1 MEILNKLKKTIFFVL
16 LIIYEEIVFS
26 LFVYKQFPTGIVY
39 IVLFSIP
46 IGIAI
51 ELLTSIF
58 NQKVNKVISYILVSL
73 FCFIFA
79 AQFVYNKIYQSIIS
93 MYSLK
98 NGGQVFQFY
107 ETIIGII
114 KSNPLTI
121 ILMLLPI
128 VILIL
133 LHIFKKLDF
142 EKTTLKNK
150 LVKIGAL
157 IIVQIVA
164 TIIVNVSSGS
174 GMYSDK
180 NLYNNS
186 NSLLLTAKRFGICTT
201 MRLDFK
207 RLIFG
212 SEDSLQVINRMIAQ
226 EKEELKPDVDYNKTD
241 IDFGKLAQSES
252 DSNVA
257 EIHKYFDVQNPS
269 EKNEYTGM
277 FEGKNLIVI
286 IGESFSNI
294 GIKEDIT
301 PTLYKLSKEGF
312 EFKNFYAPLYPV
324 STADGEYMTD
334 NSLIPK
340 EGVWSMTAVRNNYIP
355 YSYANLFE
363 KLGYSSN
370 SYHDHT
376 ATYYERDKYM
386 EAMGYDSYLAV
397 NNGLE
402 ERMDCSRWP
411 NSDLEMVQVTTEDYM
426 NNEKFL
432 AYYMTVSGHLEYTRE
447 GNYIVDKNWDLVE
460 NLPYSDRAKGY
471 LATQIELDK
480 AVEQLIKSLEEKG
493 KLEDT
498 VIVITGDHYPYGLG
512 LDQVNELST
521 YTRDD
526 EFEKHNMPLII
537 WSGSMEEPVVVE
549 KTGSNLDI
557 LPTVLNLFGIEYDS
571 RLLMG
576 RDLLSNSEP
585 TVIFANRSFITDKI
599 KYNAVT
605 GEVINLTNEAVS
617 EEYVNKMKTIV
628 EGKIQISRLILEK
641 DYYRKIQEYLTK

>member
-1 MEILNKLKKTIFFVL
+1 MEIVNKLKKTIFFVL
-16 LIIYEEIVFS
+16 LIIYEEIVLS
-26 LFVYKQFPTGIVY
+26 LYVYKQFPTGIIY

-46 IGIAI
+46 IGIAL

-58 NQKVNKVISYILVSL
+58 NQKVNKVISYILVGL

-98 NGGQVFQFY
+98 NGGQVLQFY
-107 ETIIGII
+107 ETIIDII

-128 VILIL
+128 VILIV
-133 LHIFKKLDF
+133 LHIFKKIDF
-142 EKTTLKNK
+142 EKTTIKNK
-150 LVKIGAL
+150 LVKVGTL
-157 IIVQIVA
+157 IIVQTVA
-164 TIIVNVSSGS
+164 TIIVNTSSGS

-212 SEDSLQVINRMIAQ
+212 SEDSLQVINRMIEQ
-226 EKEELKPDVDYNKTD
+226 EKEELKPDVEYNKTD
-241 IDFGKLAQSES
+241 IDFENLAQFES
-252 DSNVA
+252 DSTVA
-257 EIHKYFDVQNPS
+257 EIHRYFSAQIPS
-269 EKNEYTGM
+269 EKNEYTGI

-286 IGESFSNI
+286 VAESFSNI
-294 GIKEDIT
+294 GIKENVT

-312 EFKNFYAPLYPV
+312 EFKNFYTPLYPV

-334 NSLIPK
+334 TSLIPK
-340 EGVWSMTAVRNNYIP
+340 EGVWTMTVVRNNYIP
-355 YSYANLFE
+355 YSYANLFK

-370 SYHDHT
+370 SYHNYT

-386 EAMGYDSYLAV
+386 KTMGYDSYLAV

-402 ERMDCSRWP
+402 NRMNCTRWP
-411 NSDLEMVQVTTEDYM
+411 NSDLEMVQVTTEDYI

-432 AYYMTVSGHLEYTRE
+432 TYYMTVSGHLEYTRM
-447 GNYIVDKNWDLVE
+447 GNYIVNKNWDLVKD
-460 NLPYSDRAKGY
+460 LPYSDKAKAY

-480 AVEQLIKSLEEKG
+480 AVEQLIKSLKEKG

-498 VIVITGDHYPYGLG
+498 VIVISGDHYPYGLG
-512 LDQVNELST
+512 LDTVNELST
-521 YTRDD
+521 YTRDED
-526 EFEKHNMPLII
+526 FEKHNMPLII
-537 WSGSMEEPVVVE
+537 WSASMEEPIVVE

-557 LPTVLNLFGIEYDS
+557 LPTVLNLFGVEYDS

-576 RDLLSNSEP
+576 RDLLSNSES

-605 GEVINLTNEAVS
+605 GEVINLTNEGVN
-617 EEYVNKMKTIV
+617 EEYINKMKTIV
-628 EGKIQISRLILEK
+628 EGKIQISKLILEK